1 MKNLYCKTHFSFI
14 IALLLVSF
22 ISSCAKKATT
32 TPNSTPDGDSG
43 VINVPDPVIYG
54 ISPQSGLPNTVI
66 KISGSSF
73 NTTPGSTIVYLNDL
87 QMPISSITSTQITVT
102 VPATANSGQLV
113 LRTGTAQLQSP
124 VSFTVMYGTVDD
136 FISIGGGNQLKHLAL
151 DRQEN
156 AFSDNG
162 TSIYKIL
169 SDGRTQPITSS
180 TGDFKAIADFTI
192 LAIGDMYVANAGN
205 FNIVKITPDKTATVF
220 AGNGTQGY
228 ADGTGTAAKFSAI
241 TGITHDVLGNLYVND
256 AHRVRKIS
264 TAGVVT
270 TIAGNGTD
278 GYANGKGADAQFG
291 NLEGIA
297 IDDEGTIYVT
307 DREFRNIRRISADG
321 VVTTLAGSGATG
333 LVDGAGVAAQFTNPR
348 QLAIDLA
355 GNIWVTDENPS
366 LPVYEVREINK
377 LGLVTTFIKGTSN
390 AGVLTGPAFSA
401 SVNSPLGMMFDPAG
415 NLYIANTGARVISK
429 VTFYAIK

>member
-1 MKNLYCKTHFSFI
+1 
-14 IALLLVSF
+14 
-22 ISSCAKKATT
+22 
-32 TPNSTPDGDSG
+32 
-43 VINVPDPVIYG
+43 
-54 ISPQSGLPNTVI
+54 LPNTVI

-73 NTTPGSTIVYLNDL
+73 NTTPGSTVVYLNDL

-124 VSFTVMYGTVDD
+124 VSFTVMYGSVDN
-136 FISIGGGNQLKHLAL
+136 FISVGITQLKHFAL
-151 DRQEN
+151 DRQGN

-169 SDGRTQPITSS
+169 SDGRTQPITNSN
-180 TGDFKAIADFTI
+180 GDFKTIADFTI

-205 FNIVKITPDKTATVF
+205 FNIVKIAPDKTATVF
-220 AGNGTQGY
+220 AGDGTQGY
-228 ADGTGTAAKFSAI
+228 ADATATAAKFSAI

-264 TAGVVT
+264 TTGVVT
-270 TIAGNGTD
+270 TIAGNGVD
-278 GYANGKGADAQFG
+278 GYANGKGTDVQFG

-333 LVDGAGVAAQFTNPR
+333 LVDGVGAAAQFTNPR

-377 LGLVTTFIKGTSN
+377 LGVVTTFIKGTSN
-390 AGVLTGPAFSA
+390 TGVLTGPAFSA

-415 NLYIANTGARVISK
+415 NLYIANTGAREVSK

>member
-1 MKNLYCKTHFSFI
+1 M
-14 IALLLVSF
+14 
-22 ISSCAKKATT
+22 
-32 TPNSTPDGDSG
+32 
-43 VINVPDPVIYG
+43 PDPVIYG
-54 ISPQSGLPNTVI
+54 ISPQGGLPNTVI

-73 NTTPGSTIVYLNDL
+73 NTTPGSTVVYLNDL

-124 VSFTVMYGTVDD
+124 VSFTVMYGSVDN
-136 FISIGGGNQLKHLAL
+136 FISVGITQLKHFAL
-151 DRQEN
+151 DRQGN

-169 SDGRTQPITSS
+169 SDGRTQPITNSN
-180 TGDFKAIADFTI
+180 GDFKTIADFTI

-205 FNIVKITPDKTATVF
+205 FNIVKIAPDKTATVF
-220 AGNGTQGY
+220 AGDGTQGY
-228 ADGTGTAAKFSAI
+228 ADATATAAKFSAI

-264 TAGVVT
+264 TTGVVT
-270 TIAGNGTD
+270 TIAGNGVD
-278 GYANGKGADAQFG
+278 GYANGKGTDVQFG

-297 IDDEGTIYVT
+297 IDDEGIIYVT
-307 DREFRNIRRISADG
+307 DREFRNIRRISVDG
-321 VVTTLAGSGATG
+321 VVTTLVGSGATG
-333 LVDGAGVAAQFTNPR
+333 LVDGVGAAAQFTNPR

-355 GNIWVTDENPS
+355 GNIWVTDEDSS

-377 LGLVTTFIKGTSN
+377 LGVVTTFIKGT
-390 AGVLTGPAFSA
+390 AAKGVLTGPAFSA

-415 NLYIANTGARVISK
+415 NLYIANTGAGVVSK
-429 VTFYAIK
+429 VTFAPIK

>member
-1 MKNLYCKTHFSFI
+1 
-14 IALLLVSF
+14 
-22 ISSCAKKATT
+22 
-32 TPNSTPDGDSG
+32 
-43 VINVPDPVIYG
+43 
-54 ISPQSGLPNTVI
+54 LPNTVI

-73 NTTPGSTIVYLNDL
+73 NTTPGSTVVYLNDL

-124 VSFTVMYGTVDD
+124 VSFTVMYGSVDN
-136 FISIGGGNQLKHLAL
+136 FISVGITQLKHFAL
-151 DRQEN
+151 DRQGN

-169 SDGRTQPITSS
+169 SDGRTQPITNSN
-180 TGDFKAIADFTI
+180 GDFKTIADFTI

-205 FNIVKITPDKTATVF
+205 FNIVKIAPDKTATVF
-220 AGNGTQGY
+220 AGDGTQGY
-228 ADGTGTAAKFSAI
+228 ADATATAAKFSAI

-264 TAGVVT
+264 TTGVVT
-270 TIAGNGTD
+270 TIAGNGVD
-278 GYANGKGADAQFG
+278 GYANGKGTDVQFG

-297 IDDEGTIYVT
+297 IDDEGIIYVT
-307 DREFRNIRRISADG
+307 DREFRNIRRISVDG
-321 VVTTLAGSGATG
+321 VVTTLVGSGATG
-333 LVDGAGVAAQFTNPR
+333 LVDGVGAAAQFTNPR

-355 GNIWVTDENPS
+355 GNIWVTDEDSS

-377 LGLVTTFIKGTSN
+377 LGVVTTFIKGT
-390 AGVLTGPAFSA
+390 AAKGVLTGPAFSA

-415 NLYIANTGARVISK
+415 NLYIANTGAGVVSK
-429 VTFYAIK
+429 VTFAPIK